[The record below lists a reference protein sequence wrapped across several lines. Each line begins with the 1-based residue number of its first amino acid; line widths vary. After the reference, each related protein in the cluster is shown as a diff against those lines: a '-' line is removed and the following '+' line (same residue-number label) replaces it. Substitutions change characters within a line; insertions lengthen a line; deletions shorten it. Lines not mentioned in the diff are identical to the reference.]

1 MKSLEEE
8 IAESKTK
15 SESLM
20 KLFKDLEEQATAVL
34 EDHQKAQVE
43 RERDCMILWLV
54 GGGCWLG
61 DKALQGPGGA
71 GYSCAGGSP
80 KGTGREGDCRTLW
93 LAGVGWGLLAGG
105 MKVFKDL
112 EEQATAVLEDRQK
125 AQVEREI
132 AGRFGWQG
140 WGGGCWLGG

>member
-43 RERDCMILWLV
+43 RERDCMILWLAGG

-61 DKALQGPGGA
+61 DEALQGPGEA

-80 KGTGREGDCRTLW
+80 EGTGRER
-93 LAGVGWGLLAGG
+93 
-105 MKVFKDL
+105 
-112 EEQATAVLEDRQK
+112 
-125 AQVEREI
+125 
-132 AGRFGWQG
+132 
-140 WGGGCWLGG
+140 

>member
-43 RERDCMILWLV
+43 RETARCC
-54 GGGCWLG
+54 GGWRGGWLG
-61 DKALQGPGGA
+61 DEALQGPGGA
-71 GYSCAGGSP
+71 GYSLS
-80 KGTGREGDCRTLW
+80 L
-93 LAGVGWGLLAGG
+93 
-105 MKVFKDL
+105 
-112 EEQATAVLEDRQK
+112 
-125 AQVEREI
+125 I
-132 AGRFGWQG
+132 HI
-140 WGGGCWLGG
+140 